1 MVSKCVQLLSAFSLS
16 LFCWTVS
23 VWAASPFMMI
33 NPPVHLS
40 FTGFASSLAVI
51 GDVDGDQVPDYLVG
65 AYQHR
70 WQGNDKQGRAFV
82 YSGRGGRL
90 LYALDSPRPQP
101 DAAFG
106 FALGSAGD
114 VDRDGVPDLLVG
126 AFGQGEKGSAW
137 DLVQREK
144 ERRGDAIETEQYTAG
159 GGWRLIEKEQARRG
173 KAMAMEKNVGSG
185 QGFVFS
191 GKDGHFL
198 YPLQAPQQQK
208 GAGFGWAVA
217 SCGDLNGDG
226 IPEQLVG
233 ALAQDGLGKV
243 YIFSG
248 KDGAHLRTLSPPV
261 WAGRMAFGWSLA
273 GSPDLNA
280 DGVADILVGAPYTTV
295 GEATVEGRV
304 YAFSGSDGTVLFAI
318 DDPQPSAGA
327 VFGWHVATSGD
338 LNADGIADILVGA
351 PYKDVGPSPSEGV
364 AFAFSGADGALLL
377 SLHNPGL
384 TTPYATF
391 GYVVTG
397 VPDVNRDGTP
407 EILVG
412 APYQTVDEYHLQGEV
427 FLFNGR
433 DGRHLATFDN
443 PHPHQGSSF
452 GYVLASPG
460 DVDGDRLPD
469 FAIGAAGQSIRNK
482 VAVGRVYIFLSGT
495 GEDTTDT
502 RIRLRQGDR

>member
-1 MVSKCVQLLSAFSLS
+1 MASKWAQFLGAFSVS

-23 VWAASPFMMI
+23 VWGASPFMMI
-33 NPPVHLS
+33 DPPVHLP
-40 FTGFASSLAVI
+40 FTGFASSFAVI
-51 GDVDGDQVPDYLVG
+51 GDVDGDQVSDYLIG

-82 YSGRGGRL
+82 YSGQGGRL

-114 VDRDGVPDLLVG
+114 VDQDGVPDLLIG

-144 ERRGDAIETEQYTAG
+144 ERRGDTTETEKSG
-159 GGWRLIEKEQARRG
+159 GGWRLVQKEKVRRG
-173 KAMAMEKNVGSG
+173 KAMATEKNVGSG

-191 GKDGHFL
+191 GKDGQFL
-198 YPLQAPQQQK
+198 YPLQAPEQQK

-217 SCGDLNGDG
+217 SCGDLNADG

-233 ALAQDGLGKV
+233 ALAQDGRGKV

-261 WAGRMAFGWSLA
+261 WAGRMAFGWSLT
-273 GSPDLNA
+273 GSPDLNS

-295 GEATVEGRV
+295 GEASVEGRV

-318 DDPQPSAGA
+318 DDPHPSAGA

-338 LNADGIADILVGA
+338 LNQDTVPDILVGA
-351 PYKDVGPSPSEGV
+351 PYKDIGSTPSEGA
-364 AFAFSGADGALLL
+364 AFAFSGADGALLFP
-377 SLHNPGL
+377 LHNPGL

-391 GYVVTG
+391 GYAVTG
-397 VPDVNRDGTP
+397 VLDVNRDGAP

-412 APYQTVDEYHLQGEV
+412 APYQTVDGYHLQGEV

-469 FAIGAAGQSIRNK
+469 FAIGAAGQSIRDK
-482 VAVGRVYIFLSGT
+482 VAVGRVYIFLSQT
-495 GEDTTDT
+495 EDAMDRRTS
-502 RIRLRQGDR
+502 LRGGYR